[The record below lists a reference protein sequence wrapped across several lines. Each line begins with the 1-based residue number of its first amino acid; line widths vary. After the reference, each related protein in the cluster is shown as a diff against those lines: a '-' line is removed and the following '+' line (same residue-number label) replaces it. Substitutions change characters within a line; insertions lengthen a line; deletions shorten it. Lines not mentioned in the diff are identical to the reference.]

1 MPFRD
6 QYQAQV
12 RLLMRLLPI
21 VAREVCFALKGG
33 TAINLFVRNLPRL
46 SVDIDLMYLPV
57 HDRPEAL
64 AGIDAAMKRIKAA
77 TLAELPGARVTENI
91 HDGAILRLLVIAE
104 GTQVKIEVS
113 PVLRGV
119 VHEPS
124 TIPVTEAVE
133 EAFGFAETSVVSFE
147 DLFAGKLVAALD
159 RQHPRDLFDVQGL
172 LAHEG
177 LSNDLREAF
186 IVYLLSHNR
195 PMGEVLSGRVKDLA
209 NEYSNGFEGMTEATV
224 AIDELV
230 QTQHEMIEALIGAMP
245 DHHREF
251 LIGFELGEPDWSLMK
266 IGHVAELPAIRWRQR
281 NLDKLKQDQ
290 RSALVELLR
299 SSLARRA

>member
-21 VAREVCFALKGG
+21 VAREACFALKGG

-77 TLAELPGARVTENI
+77 ALGSRVTENI
-91 HDGAILRLLVIAE
+91 HDGAILRLLVVAE

-177 LSNDLREAF
+177 MSDALREAF

-209 NEYSNGFEGMTEATV
+209 NEYSNGFEGMTEETV

-230 QTQHEMIEALIGAMP
+230 QTQHEMIEVLIGAMP

-251 LIGFELGEPDWSLMK
+251 LIGFERGEPDWSLLK
-266 IGHVAELPAIRWRQR
+266 IGHVAALPAIRWRQY
-281 NLDKLKQDQ
+281 NLDKLKPDQ

-299 SSLARRA
+299 SSLERRA

>member
-12 RLLMRLLPI
+12 RLLMRLIPI
-21 VAREVCFALKGG
+21 VARETCFALKGG

-57 HDRPEAL
+57 NERPEAL
-64 AGIDAAMKRIKAA
+64 ADIDAAMKRIKAA
-77 TLAELPGARVTENI
+77 ALAELPGARITENV
-91 HDGAILRLLVIAE
+91 HDGAILRLLVMAE

-119 VHEPS
+119 VHEPA

-133 EAFGFAETSVVSFE
+133 EVFGFAETSVVSFE

-159 RQHPRDLFDVQGL
+159 RQHPRDLFDVRGL

-177 LSNDLREAF
+177 LSTDLREAF
-186 IVYLLSHNR
+186 IVYLLSHSR

-209 NEYSNGFEGMTEATV
+209 NEYRNGFEGMTEEVV
-224 AIDELV
+224 AIEELIK
-230 QTQHEMIEALIGAMP
+230 TQHEMIEALIGSMP

-251 LIGFELGEPDWSLMK
+251 LIGFERGEPDWSLLK
-266 IGHVAELPAIRWRQR
+266 IDGLAGLPAIRWRQR
-281 NLDKLKQDQ
+281 NLDKLKPEQ
-290 RSALVELLR
+290 RSALVELLQ
-299 SSLARRA
+299 SSLQRRA